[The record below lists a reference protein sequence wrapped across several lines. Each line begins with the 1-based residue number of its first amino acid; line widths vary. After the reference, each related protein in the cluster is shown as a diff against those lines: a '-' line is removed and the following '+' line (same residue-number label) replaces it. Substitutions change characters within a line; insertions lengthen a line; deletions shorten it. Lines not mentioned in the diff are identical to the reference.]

1 MFKRSR
7 RKIVAAILSVL
18 VLLLLGTFGIIYLA
32 SYAEMTSENRR
43 LLEQYAESYTL
54 NEEPKT
60 ERADAGKTPP
70 APGERPVKPPMLE
83 LSTFYSVAVSEDGT
97 VLKIDTADVSTLS
110 EDALTALAV
119 SAIELSLIHI

>member
-60 ERADAGKTPP
+60 ERADAGKLLRLP
-70 APGERPVKPPMLE
+70 ANAPSNRPCSNSP
-83 LSTFYSVAVSEDGT
+83 LSTRWPSRR
-97 VLKIDTADVSTLS
+97 TARF
-110 EDALTALAV
+110 
-119 SAIELSLIHI
+119 